1 MTCKQRTKGAGL
13 IFLLTAFLW
22 CFFGL
27 PVSVT
32 AEPTTSVRVV
42 KYAADK
48 KTVAKEKVIDF
59 RWMEKNLPVYGDGK
73 THYYHQGPVFEGDKW
88 DPDRIKNLKDK
99 GAVKGTGVKDLCELV
114 GGMSSADEVVICA
127 FDGYYVKLGY
137 PNIYKPL
144 PGQGPVVLC
153 WYNGKEAGDGERQ
166 GKGYV
171 PGYYSG
177 MQLIFMSEVPNP
189 EGKYVFGNR
198 DMRACLK
205 DEKYWHLYEEQ
216 EEQYPSTNGLSAK
229 WINEIRIYP
238 GGAPDKP
245 FTLAKENS
253 GPQGRGVLPYVPIKF
268 SDSLLRNIVY
278 TLLGLV
284 ILTAI
289 IYTIKTKRGGEA
301 N

>member
-1 MTCKQRTKGAGL
+1 MLSQKTNKQKTREAGL
-13 IFLLTAFLW
+13 IFLLTALLW
-22 CFFGL
+22 CFLGL
-27 PVSVT
+27 SASVA

-42 KYAADK
+42 KYATDK

-59 RWMEKNLPVYGDGK
+59 RWMKKNLPVYGDGK

-88 DPDRIKNLKDK
+88 DPDRTKSLKDK
-99 GAVKGTGVKDLCELV
+99 GAVKGTGIKDLCELV

-153 WYNGKEAGDGERQ
+153 WYNGKEADDGERQ

-171 PGYYSG
+171 PEYYPG
-177 MQLIFMSEVPNP
+177 MRLVFMSEVPNP
-189 EGKYVFGNR
+189 EGKYVFGNW
-198 DMRACLK
+198 DMRTCLK
-205 DEKYWHLYEEQ
+205 DEKYWHLY

-253 GPQGRGVLPYVPIKF
+253 GLPQAGQAKF
-268 SDSLLRNIVY
+268 SDSLLINIVY
-278 TLLGLV
+278 ILLGLV
-284 ILTAI
+284 VLTAI
-289 IYTIKTKRGGEA
+289 IYTIKAKRGGEA